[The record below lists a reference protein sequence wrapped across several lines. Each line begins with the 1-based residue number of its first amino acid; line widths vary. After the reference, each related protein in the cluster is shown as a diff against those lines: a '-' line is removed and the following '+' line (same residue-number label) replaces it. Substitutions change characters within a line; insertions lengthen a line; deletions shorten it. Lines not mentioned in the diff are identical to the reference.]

1 MRVSF
6 VVYGLLYVL
15 VELVGYRLEQVGWP
29 RLTALDVAAAITDA
43 CLAVAVV
50 SAVLVAGDVGLRR
63 RRARR
68 DGCPVAVDD
77 GVQVPDAPGSGPI
90 TVRSWRPRPALPAGH
105 SAYAVPDVPEAAYP
119 TGSRPFPAHPGRL
132 L

>member
-15 VELVGYRLEQVGWP
+15 VELVGYQLEQVGWP

-50 SAVLVAGDVGLRR
+50 SAVLVGGDVGLRR
-63 RRARR
+63 RRAQRR
-68 DGCPVAVDD
+68 ERLAVVDD
-77 GVQVPDAPGSGPI
+77 AARPAVEPETGPI
-90 TVRSWRPRPALPAGH
+90 TVRSWRPRAALPAGH
-105 SAYAVPDVPEAAYP
+105 SAYPVPDVAEAAYP
-119 TGSRPFPAHPGRL
+119 TGSRPFPERPGRL